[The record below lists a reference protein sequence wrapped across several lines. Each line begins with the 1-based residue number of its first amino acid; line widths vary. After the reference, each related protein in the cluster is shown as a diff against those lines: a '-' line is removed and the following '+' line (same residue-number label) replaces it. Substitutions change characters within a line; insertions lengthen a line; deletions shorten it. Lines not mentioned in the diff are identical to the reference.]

1 MSSKPNR
8 ASRSRWATTSSS
20 LSPRCSRSSMDR
32 SPARFPIESAGDI
45 GDDFSV
51 RVDGPQVRDLSV
63 EVCSLLAGTDSAI
76 ADGDGFGDPV
86 QVSVN
91 VVQSLT
97 CGVAVIG
104 DFALGCISSQ
114 CLRMQPQCCGSFAA
128 GDVHHERT
136 MGHCRTLINIIGS
149 GKEPFGVAAQR
160 EYYGVQTAIHVSK
173 RCKTLFAAPIARD
186 GYRIVPIEPHNVFE
200 VASVFGDVRQ
210 PLAFV
215 PLVSHISSFS
225 TG

>member
-1 MSSKPNR
+1 MNALLNASAVYFYQCRVKRKGPDESTLSDMFRNR
-8 ASRSRWATTSSS
+8 LRINFVKA
-20 LSPRCSRSSMDR
+20 
-32 SPARFPIESAGDI
+32 
-45 GDDFSV
+45 DD
-51 RVDGPQVRDLSV
+51 
-63 EVCSLLAGTDSAI
+63 
-76 ADGDGFGDPV
+76 
-86 QVSVN
+86 
-91 VVQSLT
+91 
-97 CGVAVIG
+97 
-104 DFALGCISSQ
+104 
-114 CLRMQPQCCGSFAA
+114 
-128 GDVHHERT
+128 
-136 MGHCRTLINIIGS
+136 
-149 GKEPFGVAAQR
+149 PFGVAAQR